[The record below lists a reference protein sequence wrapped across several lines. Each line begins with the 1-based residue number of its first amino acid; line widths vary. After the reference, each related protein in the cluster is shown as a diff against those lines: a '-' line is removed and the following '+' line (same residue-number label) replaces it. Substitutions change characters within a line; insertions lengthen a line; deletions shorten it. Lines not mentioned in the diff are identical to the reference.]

1 MNRILGIKKGF
12 IKLECVSINDMNIQV
27 FLFTLHFHRSS
38 FTVHPSPFTFSLFTV
53 HFSLFTVHPSI
64 LNLISFSLCKKF
76 FRCIRCFRWLK
87 ITISPSHYL
96 TSFIL
101 NSQFSILN
109 YSLFLFLSF
118 SLCKPNLFPSL

>member
-1 MNRILGIKKGF
+1 MNRILGIKR
-12 IKLECVSINDMNIQV
+12 IYKLECVSINDMNIQV
-27 FLFTLHFHRSS
+27 FLFTLHF
-38 FTVHPSPFTFSLFTV
+38 SPFILHRSLFTL
-53 HFSLFTVHPSI
+53 HRSLFTIHRSPSI

-118 SLCKPNLFPSL
+118 PLCKPNLFLSL